1 MYIYSCSN
9 SLLAQLVKNL
19 LANAGNTRDVGLI
32 PGSGRSPGEG
42 NDNPLQYSC
51 LENSMGRGAWQAKVY
66 RVTKNLTRLS
76 TRVHTHNQ
84 FTGKYPT
91 TQTHNFAYFSY
102 NSKILCLYKF
112 ILLILI
118 NICMT
123 VVKIWVAKMAF
134 WVPGF
139 LKWE

>member
-1 MYIYSCSN
+1 M
-9 SLLAQLVKNL
+9 VKNPP
-19 LANAGNTRDVGLI
+19 ANARDIRGAGSTL
-32 PGSGRSPGEG
+32 GSGRSPGEG

-51 LENSMGRGAWQAKVY
+51 LENPMDRGAWQAKVHG
-66 RVTKNLTRLS
+66 VTKNLTRLS
-76 TRVHTHNQ
+76 IHVHTHNR

-91 TQTHNFAYFSY
+91 TQRHNSAYFSY

-123 VVKIWVAKMAF
+123 MVKI
-134 WVPGF
+134 
-139 LKWE
+139 

>member
-1 MYIYSCSN
+1 MDFPDCSV
-9 SLLAQLVKNL
+9 VKNPP
-19 LANAGNTRDVGLI
+19 ANARDARNEGSVPGL
-32 PGSGRSPGEG
+32 GRSPGVG
-42 NDNPLQYSC
+42 NGNPLRYSC
-51 LENSMGRGAWQAKVY
+51 LENSMDRGAWQAKVHG
-66 RVTKNLTRLS
+66 VTKNLTRLS
-76 TRVHTHNQ
+76 TCVHTHNQ

-123 VVKIWVAKMAF
+123 VVKI
-134 WVPGF
+134 
-139 LKWE
+139 